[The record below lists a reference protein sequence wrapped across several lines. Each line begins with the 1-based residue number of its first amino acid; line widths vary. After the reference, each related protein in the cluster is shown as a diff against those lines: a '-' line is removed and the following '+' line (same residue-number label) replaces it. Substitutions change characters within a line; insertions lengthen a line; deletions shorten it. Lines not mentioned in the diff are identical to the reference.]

1 MKRDQFTFYRSYYEA
16 LKHLPK
22 RDRADVL
29 MAVIGY
35 ALDEEIPKLS
45 GVPLSVFTLIRPTLD
60 SGRNKAK
67 NRLNKQKTNQEQTG
81 TKQEQNGKEGESER
95 EVEKELER
103 EVESECEG
111 EGENDSSL
119 PLPPSR
125 APGRWPKLFQIT
137 WTESIH
143 LPPPPLW
150 RSWADMRRPWGPP
163 SVSGPLTSPSTAR
176 RRTGRTYGLS
186 CGTSRP
192 GGYDALLIGMLWR
205 RSTGRLRREAA
216 QTGPLWPPEWTRR
229 RGLDDASTDGQDYEP
244 PLCRLSL
251 VLFREKCT

>member
-22 RDRADVL
+22 RDRSDVL

-67 NRLNKQKTNQEQTG
+67 NRLNQQKTSQDQTG
-81 TKQEQNGKEGESER
+81 TKQEQNGKESER

-119 PLPPSR
+119 PTTPLPR
-125 APGRWPKLFQIT
+125 
-137 WTESIH
+137 
-143 LPPPPLW
+143 
-150 RSWADMRRPWGPP
+150 
-163 SVSGPLTSPSTAR
+163 SGPVAEVISDYLDRINPSASSASLDELRGYAEAMGAAVCKRAFDIALDSKKANWPYIRAILRDKQAR
-176 RRTGRTYGLS
+176 GVRCLADWDALEAEHRTPAAGGRTDWAALAAKMDAEE
-186 CGTSRP
+186 GT
-192 GGYDALLIGMLWR
+192 
-205 RSTGRLRREAA
+205 
-216 QTGPLWPPEWTRR
+216 
-229 RGLDDASTDGQDYEP
+229 
-244 PLCRLSL
+244 
-251 VLFREKCT
+251 K

>member
-95 EVEKELER
+95 EGEGEKELER

-119 PLPPSR
+119 PPTPLPR
-125 APGRWPKLFQIT
+125 
-137 WTESIH
+137 
-143 LPPPPLW
+143 
-150 RSWADMRRPWGPP
+150 
-163 SVSGPLTSPSTAR
+163 SGPVAEAVSDYLDRINPSASAASLEELGGYAEAMGAAVCKRAFDIALDSKKANWPYIRAILRDKQARGVRCLADWDALEAEHRTSAAG
-176 RRTGRTYGLS
+176 GRTDWAALAARMDAEE
-186 CGTSRP
+186 GT
-192 GGYDALLIGMLWR
+192 G
-205 RSTGRLRREAA
+205 
-216 QTGPLWPPEWTRR
+216 
-229 RGLDDASTDGQDYEP
+229 
-244 PLCRLSL
+244 
-251 VLFREKCT
+251 

>member
-119 PLPPSR
+119 PPTPLPR
-125 APGRWPKLFQIT
+125 
-137 WTESIH
+137 
-143 LPPPPLW
+143 
-150 RSWADMRRPWGPP
+150 
-163 SVSGPLTSPSTAR
+163 SGPVAEAVSDYLDRINPSASAASLEELGGYAEAMGAAVCKRAFDIALDSKKANWPYIRAILRDKQARGGRCLADWDALEAEHRTSAAG
-176 RRTGRTYGLS
+176 GRTDWAALAARMDAEE
-186 CGTSRP
+186 GT
-192 GGYDALLIGMLWR
+192 G
-205 RSTGRLRREAA
+205 
-216 QTGPLWPPEWTRR
+216 
-229 RGLDDASTDGQDYEP
+229 
-244 PLCRLSL
+244 
-251 VLFREKCT
+251 

>member
-67 NRLNKQKTNQEQTG
+67 NRLNKQKTSQEQTG

-125 APGRWPKLFQIT
+125 AQGQWPRLSRTI
-137 WTESIH
+137 WTGLTR
-143 LPPPPLW
+143 LPPLPPW
-150 RSWADMRRPWGPP
+150 TSFGVMRRPWGPP
-163 SVSGPLTSPSTAR
+163 YVSGPLTSHSTAR
-176 RRTGRTYGLS
+176 RPTGRTYGLS

-192 GGYDALLIGMLWR
+192 GGCDALLIGMPWR
-205 RSTGRLRREAA
+205 RSTGHPRREAA
-216 QTGPLWPPEWTRR
+216 QTGPPWPPEWTRR
-229 RGLDDASTDGQDYEP
+229 KERND
-244 PLCRLSL
+244 
-251 VLFREKCT
+251 

>member
-67 NRLNKQKTNQEQTG
+67 NRLNKQKTSQEQTV
-81 TKQEQNGKEGESER
+81 TKQEQNGKEWESER

-119 PLPPSR
+119 PTTPLPR
-125 APGRWPKLFQIT
+125 
-137 WTESIH
+137 
-143 LPPPPLW
+143 
-150 RSWADMRRPWGPP
+150 
-163 SVSGPLTSPSTAR
+163 SGPVAEVISDYLDRINPSASSASLDELRGYAEAMGAAVCKRAFDIALDSKKANWPYIRAILRDKQAR
-176 RRTGRTYGLS
+176 GVRCLADWDALEAEHRTPAAGGRTDWAALAARMDAEE
-186 CGTSRP
+186 GT
-192 GGYDALLIGMLWR
+192 
-205 RSTGRLRREAA
+205 
-216 QTGPLWPPEWTRR
+216 
-229 RGLDDASTDGQDYEP
+229 
-244 PLCRLSL
+244 
-251 VLFREKCT
+251 K

>member
-1 MKRDQFTFYRSYYEA
+1 
-16 LKHLPK
+16 
-22 RDRADVL
+22 

-119 PLPPSR
+119 PPTPLPR
-125 APGRWPKLFQIT
+125 
-137 WTESIH
+137 
-143 LPPPPLW
+143 
-150 RSWADMRRPWGPP
+150 
-163 SVSGPLTSPSTAR
+163 SGPVAEAVSDYLDRINPSASAASLEELGGYAEAMGAAVGKRAFDIALDSKKANWPYIRAILRDKQARGVRCLADWDALEAEHRTSAAG
-176 RRTGRTYGLS
+176 GRTDWAALAARMDAEE
-186 CGTSRP
+186 GT
-192 GGYDALLIGMLWR
+192 G
-205 RSTGRLRREAA
+205 
-216 QTGPLWPPEWTRR
+216 
-229 RGLDDASTDGQDYEP
+229 
-244 PLCRLSL
+244 
-251 VLFREKCT
+251 

>member
-29 MAVIGY
+29 VAVIGY

-67 NRLNKQKTNQEQTG
+67 NRLNKQKTSQEQTG

-119 PLPPSR
+119 PTTPLPR
-125 APGRWPKLFQIT
+125 
-137 WTESIH
+137 
-143 LPPPPLW
+143 
-150 RSWADMRRPWGPP
+150 
-163 SVSGPLTSPSTAR
+163 SGPVAEVISDYLDRINPSASSASLDELRGYAEAMGAAVCKRAFDIALDSKKANWPYIRAILRDKQAR
-176 RRTGRTYGLS
+176 GVRCLADWDALEAEHRTPAAGGRTDWAALAARMDAEE
-186 CGTSRP
+186 GT
-192 GGYDALLIGMLWR
+192 
-205 RSTGRLRREAA
+205 
-216 QTGPLWPPEWTRR
+216 
-229 RGLDDASTDGQDYEP
+229 
-244 PLCRLSL
+244 
-251 VLFREKCT
+251 K